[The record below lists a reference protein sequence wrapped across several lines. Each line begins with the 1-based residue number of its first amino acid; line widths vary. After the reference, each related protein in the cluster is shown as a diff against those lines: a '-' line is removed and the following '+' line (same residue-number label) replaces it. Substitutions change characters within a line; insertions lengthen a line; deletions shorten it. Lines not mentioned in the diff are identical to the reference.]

1 MSICGLPSAPGRALL
16 NFTVQRASVSFW
28 RALAGLSGQICAAFS
43 PALIRA
49 FSSPVLRWRGA
60 ATSVAS
66 TIWPAIGR

>member
-1 MSICGLPSAPGRALL
+1 
-16 NFTVQRASVSFW
+16 VSVSFW

-49 FSSPVLRWRGA
+49 FFYPVLRWRGA

-66 TIWPAIGR
+66 TIWPAIGS